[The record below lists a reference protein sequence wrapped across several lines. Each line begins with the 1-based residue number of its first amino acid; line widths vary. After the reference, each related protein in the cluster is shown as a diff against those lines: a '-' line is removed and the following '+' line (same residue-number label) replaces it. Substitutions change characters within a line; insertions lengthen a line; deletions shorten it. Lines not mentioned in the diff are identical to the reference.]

1 MPIISRCYPT
11 EIMAEHNDIGRWG
24 ENIAREY
31 LAAKGYAIVESNV
44 RMGKKELDIV
54 AMHGSRIVF
63 VEVKTRTNPDFDP
76 LEAMDARKIRNLSY
90 AADAYV
96 RSRRIPHEVQF
107 DIIVIAGV
115 PHGEYRVEHYPDAFL
130 APLSTTR

>member
-1 MPIISRCYPT
+1 MAT
-11 EIMAEHNDIGRWG
+11 HNEIGQWG

-31 LAAKGYAIVESNV
+31 LVAKGYAIVESNV

-54 AMHGSRIVF
+54 AMHDSRIVF

-76 LEAMDARKIRNLSY
+76 LDALDHKKIRNLAQ

-96 RSRRIPHEVQF
+96 CSRRIPHEVQF
-107 DIIVIAGV
+107 DIIVVVGT
-115 PHGEYRVEHYPDAFL
+115 PHEGHQIEHYPDAFM
-130 APLSTTR
+130 APLSAIR